1 MSDGRPGDNR
11 TPGTAGTAVV
21 TGATSGIGRWIA
33 LGLAQA
39 GYRLVVPARDA
50 GRADALRGWIEQQV
64 PGAVVLPV
72 AADLASVAETRALAR
87 AIAERH
93 PRLSLLINN
102 AGVFRARRERTPEG
116 HDMVLAVN
124 HLAPF
129 VLMRELTPALGAGA
143 PSRIVTTGSSTSDRA
158 RIDPANLELEHGWNM
173 VRAYRQ
179 SKLAAMMATFEA
191 ARGLMEQGITANVVH
206 PGMVA
211 TSLIRT
217 PGVIGLAWR
226 LMAPL
231 IRTEQEGAVTP
242 LHVAL
247 APELAGTTGTYFK
260 DKQAVPPNPRAHD
273 PAVLRAVWQ
282 ATESLV
288 GTG

>member
-1 MSDGRPGDNR
+1 MSAPGPGDTI

-50 GRADALRGWIEQQV
+50 ARADALRTWILHQV

-72 AADLASVAETRALAR
+72 EADLASVAGTRAVAR

-93 PRLSLLINN
+93 PRLSLLVNN

-116 HDMVLAVN
+116 HDVVLAVN
-124 HLAPF
+124 HLAAF
-129 VLMRELTPALGAGA
+129 VLMRELTPALSAGA

-158 RIDPANLELEHGWNM
+158 RIDPANLELERGWTM
-173 VRAYRQ
+173 VRAYGQ
-179 SKLAAMMATFEA
+179 SKLAVMMATFEA
-191 ARGLMEQGITANVVH
+191 ARSLMEQGITANVVH

-211 TSLIRT
+211 TSLVRT

-247 APELAGTTGTYFK
+247 APELAGTTGAYFK
-260 DKQAVPPNPRAHD
+260 DKRAVAPNPRAHD
-273 PAVLRAVWQ
+273 PTLLRAVWQ
-282 ATESLV
+282 ATERLV
-288 GTG
+288 GMG